1 VIEQFETSEAEETI
15 REPALVQTMETIL
28 ERMQSPAQRLERT
41 LTPWTTYLILPI
53 FALAN
58 AGVPLS
64 VGASRELLSPVSL
77 GVILGLVIGKPLG
90 ISLFSW
96 IALRTGLAEMSGDLH
111 FKQLVGASFLAGIG
125 FTLSLFIANAAFA
138 DSDLLASVK
147 LSILV
152 ASILAGVIGILAFRL
167 VSRVPSET
175 TQLEPAS
182 AIE

>member
-1 VIEQFETSEAEETI
+1 
-15 REPALVQTMETIL
+15 
-28 ERMQSPAQRLERT
+28 
-41 LTPWTTYLILPI
+41 
-53 FALAN
+53 
-58 AGVPLS
+58 
-64 VGASRELLSPVSL
+64 
-77 GVILGLVIGKPLG
+77 
-90 ISLFSW
+90 
-96 IALRTGLAEMSGDLH
+96 MSGDLH